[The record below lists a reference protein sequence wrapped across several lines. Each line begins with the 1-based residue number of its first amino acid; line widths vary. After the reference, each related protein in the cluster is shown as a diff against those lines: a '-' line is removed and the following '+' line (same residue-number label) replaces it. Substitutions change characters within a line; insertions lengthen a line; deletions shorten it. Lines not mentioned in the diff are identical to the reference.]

1 MYLLLEL
8 IGYHKQ
14 AIIYDVTLLQWVIV
28 DDPKKSNYNI
38 LGVFKPQTISSYI
51 PKGLENWELFDPKCN
66 GTRALKLTT
75 VSTIFTI
82 PKPLDFSQMSRY

>member
-38 LGVFKPQTISSYI
+38 LGVFKPQTVSSYI

-75 VSTIFTI
+75 VSPTF
-82 PKPLDFSQMSRY
+82 PLSKIH